1 MATEILA
8 VQSATATPSNLPSSS
23 MPRAPSEGAPKG
35 PDLPDA
41 IGLTYEINQ
50 DTHKV
55 IIKLVDQTT
64 KEVIREI
71 PPEEMQRL
79 QAALKELV
87 GLVLD
92 RRG

>member
-1 MATEILA
+1 
-8 VQSATATPSNLPSSS
+8 

-41 IGLTYEINQ
+41 VGVTHEVNQ
-50 DTHKV
+50 DAGSV
-55 IIKLVDQTT
+55 IIKLVGQTT
-64 KEVIREI
+64 KEVICEI
-71 PPEEMQRL
+71 LPEEMQPL
-79 QAALKELV
+79 QATLREMV